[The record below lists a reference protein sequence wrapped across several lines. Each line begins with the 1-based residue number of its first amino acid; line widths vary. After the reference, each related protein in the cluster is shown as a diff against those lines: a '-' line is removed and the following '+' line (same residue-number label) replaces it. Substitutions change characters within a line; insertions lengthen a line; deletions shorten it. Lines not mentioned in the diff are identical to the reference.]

1 MKLIKNIDTDLP
13 DITGDRDKLIQ
24 VIVNLISNAVKFTDK
39 GSVTC
44 RVYQKKDEIVV
55 SITDT
60 GIGIAPE
67 DLDAVFEQFKQ
78 VGGDTLTD
86 KPKGTGLRTSDL

>member
-1 MKLIKNIDTDLP
+1 M
-13 DITGDRDKLIQ
+13 
-24 VIVNLISNAVKFTDK
+24 
-39 GSVTC
+39 
-44 RVYQKKDEIVV
+44 

-67 DLDAVFEQFKQ
+67 DFGAVFEQFKQ

-86 KPKGTGLRTSDL
+86 KPKGTGLGLYLSGKIAEDHDAVISVKDNQPAGTIFVIEFKIK